1 MMQEVGALAIS
12 RDVTSLLSSCSAKLL
27 KRIGVRIL
35 EAMPVKDA
43 SSLFSPE
50 ELAQLAEGLQLSDEA
65 VVQNML
71 SACLRIFR
79 SVAFH
84 QPKEEQLR
92 EQIEKARSA
101 ENRSLFACSC
111 LSGDVKHN
119 CLGLSADVADVVIGL
134 WESELGQT
142 TIARLSEVT
151 HTGLP
156 RLRNVDWSIVRTT
169 EGSNSLNRCSSP
181 STAPAPA
188 AHSIAL
194 HLQTT
199 QGDRELRMTRAE
211 AIALYE
217 KLNDMQR
224 RIDMMLE

>member
-92 EQIEKARSA
+92 EQIEK
-101 ENRSLFACSC
+101 
-111 LSGDVKHN
+111 
-119 CLGLSADVADVVIGL
+119 LGLSADVADVVIGL

-169 EGSNSLNRCSSP
+169 EGSP

-224 RIDMMLE
+224 RIDMMLDYRDAPGPHCAARALLGACN